1 MELTEIDNEDL
12 EAFLLESYESLTQI
26 ESDIIELE
34 KASVNRAALDRI
46 YRSLHTLKGNC
57 GFLPFPKLESL
68 AHAGESLISYLR
80 EDTKQSLVNSDRNFT
95 ATPQI
100 ITALLQ
106 TVDSIRQLLSQIQT
120 TKQEG
125 DADYSTLIC
134 ALAKLQ
140 ENQQVITV
148 LSSSPE
154 TEESTITGT
163 ESAYIR
169 VSVSLLD
176 QLMNLVGELVLTRN
190 QVIGLSQRYKDSNLT
205 ATCQRLN
212 LITSQLQE
220 GVMKTRLQQMSTIWQ
235 KFPRVIRDLA
245 IAHGKQV
252 AVEIQGADTEVDKSI
267 IEAIKDPLT
276 HLVRNCI
283 DHGIESPT
291 ERHAA
296 GKSPTGKIS
305 LKACYENSKVNI
317 EISDDGRGLSPTQLK
332 MRAQKL
338 GLLTSAQAETMSDA
352 AAINL
357 IFLPGFSTAAQITNI
372 SGRGVGMDIVKS
384 NIDKIN
390 GSIEIESQPGQGT
403 KFQLKIPLTLTII
416 PALIVNSN
424 GNRYAIPQASLQ
436 ELVRLEPEQALNQI
450 ETFYDVPVYP
460 LRGNLIPLVNLHQI
474 LHPSNLDFSLV
485 RNPGGREGWEVWEDG
500 EEIFP
505 PTLPTLPTP
514 LPIREK
520 FGIKPSPLPTPNSPL
535 TLVVIQA
542 DNYQFGLVVDAVE
555 DIQDIVV
562 KPLGKQLQAISVF
575 MGATIMG
582 DGRVALIIDAVNLA
596 KQAGLYEK
604 RQLLSSNSDANISTE
619 QEERQL
625 ILLFQGPQGALMG
638 IPVAIAFR
646 LEEIPSTAIEK
657 VSNQD
662 VVRTADRIL
671 PVIDLQKIFPSQQ
684 PTPNKETEKLQ
695 LVIVSPQAGLSVGLV
710 VERILDIV
718 EEPLTVK
725 GIPSRPGVL
734 FCAVIQGQITEI
746 LDIEAVI
753 NMVNPYLLQV
763 SDRG

>member
-1 MELTEIDNEDL
+1 MELTEIDNDDL

-80 EDTKQSLVNSDRNFT
+80 DDTKQSLVNSDRHLKV
-95 ATPQI
+95 TPQI

-125 DADYSTLIC
+125 DADYSTLIS
-134 ALAKLQ
+134 ALTKLQ

-148 LSSSPE
+148 LPSSPE
-154 TEESTITGT
+154 TEDSTITGS

-169 VSVSLLD
+169 VNVNLLD

-220 GVMKTRLQQMSTIWQ
+220 EVMKTRLQPMSTIWQ

-252 AVEIQGADTEVDKSI
+252 TVEIQGADTEVDKSI

-291 ERHAA
+291 ERSAA
-296 GKSPTGKIS
+296 GKLPAGKIC

-332 MRAQKL
+332 MRAQQI
-338 GLLTSAQAETMSDA
+338 GLLSPAQAETMSDA

-357 IFLPGFSTAAQITNI
+357 IFLPGFSTATQVTNL

-424 GNRYAIPQASLQ
+424 GDRYAIPQASLQ
-436 ELVRLEPEQALNQI
+436 ELVRLEPEQALQQI

-460 LRGNLIPLVNLHQI
+460 LRGNLIPLVNLNQV
-474 LHPSNLDFSLV
+474 LHPTNTSHSALSTHTSTSPVGDAARTLSVQHSHFDFAQCPALV
-485 RNPGGREGWEVWEDG
+485 
-500 EEIFP
+500 
-505 PTLPTLPTP
+505 
-514 LPIREK
+514 
-520 FGIKPSPLPTPNSPL
+520 
-535 TLVVIQA
+535 LVVIQA

-604 RQLLSSNSDANISTE
+604 QQLLSSISGANIPTE
-619 QEERQL
+619 TEEHQL

-657 VSNQD
+657 VGNQD
-662 VVRTADRIL
+662 VVRTAGKIL
-671 PVIDLQKIFPSQQ
+671 PIIDLQKIFPSQQ

>member
-154 TEESTITGT
+154 TEESTITGA

-357 IFLPGFSTAAQITNI
+357 IFLPGFSTAAQVTNI

-424 GNRYAIPQASLQ
+424 GDRYAIPQASLQ
-436 ELVRLEPEQALNQI
+436 ELVRLEPEQAHNQI

-460 LRGNLIPLVNLHQI
+460 LRGNLIPIVNLNQI
-474 LHPSNLDFSLV
+474 LHPSN
-485 RNPGGREGWEVWEDG
+485 
-500 EEIFP
+500 P
-505 PTLPTLPTP
+505 PHSQLPTQHSALSTQH
-514 LPIREK
+514 
-520 FGIKPSPLPTPNSPL
+520 SAL

-542 DNYQFGLVVDAVE
+542 DNYQYGLVVEAVE

-604 RQLLSSNSDANISTE
+604 RQLLSSNSDANIPTE
-619 QEERQL
+619 QEEHQL

-657 VSNQD
+657 VGNQD

>member
-1 MELTEIDNEDL
+1 MELTEIDNDDI
-12 EAFLLESYESLTQI
+12 EAFLVESNESLSQI
-26 ESDIIELE
+26 ERDIIELE

-68 AHAGESLISYLR
+68 AHAGESLISCLR
-80 EDTKQSLVNSDRNFT
+80 DSAKPSLENNSDRNV
-95 ATPQI
+95 AVTPQI

-134 ALAKLQ
+134 ALTKLQ
-140 ENQQVITV
+140 ENQQVIAV
-148 LSSSPE
+148 LSSSPTQPSE
-154 TEESTITGT
+154 VEESAITGS

-169 VSVSLLD
+169 VNVSLLD

-190 QVIGLSQRYKDSNLT
+190 QVIDLSQRYKDSNLR

-220 GVMKTRLQQMSTIWQ
+220 EVMKTRLQPISTIWQ

-245 IAHGKQV
+245 IAYGKQV
-252 AVEIQGADTEVDKSI
+252 TVEIQGADTEVDKSI

-291 ERHAA
+291 HRHTA
-296 GKSPTGKIS
+296 GKSTTGNIY

-317 EISDDGRGLSPTQLK
+317 EISDDGRGLSPAELK
-332 MRAQKL
+332 MRAQQL
-338 GLLTSAQAETMSDA
+338 GLVTPTQVEIMSDA

-357 IFLPGFSTAAQITNI
+357 IFLPGFSTAAQVTNL
-372 SGRGVGMDIVKS
+372 SGRGMGMDIVKS
-384 NIDKIN
+384 NIEKIN
-390 GSIEIESQPGQGT
+390 GTIEIESQPGQGT

-416 PALIVNSN
+416 PALIVKSH
-424 GNRYAIPQASLQ
+424 GDRYAIPQASLQ
-436 ELVRLEPEQALNQI
+436 ELVRLEPEQAHQQI

-460 LRGNLIPLVNLHQI
+460 LRGNLIPLVNLNQV
-474 LHPSNLDFSLV
+474 LHPSNPPHSALSTQHSALV
-485 RNPGGREGWEVWEDG
+485 
-500 EEIFP
+500 
-505 PTLPTLPTP
+505 
-514 LPIREK
+514 
-520 FGIKPSPLPTPNSPL
+520 
-535 TLVVIQA
+535 LVVIQA
-542 DNYQFGLVVDAVE
+542 DNYQFGLIVDAVE

-562 KPLGKQLQAISVF
+562 KPLGKQLQALSVF

-604 RQLLSSNSDANISTE
+604 HQLLSSHSDAHIPTE
-619 QEERQL
+619 PEERQL
-625 ILLFQGPQGALMG
+625 ILLFQGPQGAHMG

-646 LEEIPSTAIEK
+646 LEEIPATAIEK
-657 VSNQD
+657 VGNQD
-662 VVRTADRIL
+662 VVQTAGRIL
-671 PVIDLQKIFPSQQ
+671 PVIDLQRIFPSQQ
-684 PTPNKETEKLQ
+684 PNPNKETETLQ
-695 LVIVSPQAGLSVGLV
+695 LVIVSPKVGLSVGLV

-718 EEPLTVK
+718 EEPLTIK
-725 GIPSRPGVL
+725 GMPSRPGVL

>member
-252 AVEIQGADTEVDKSI
+252 TVEIQGADTEVDKSI

-357 IFLPGFSTAAQITNI
+357 IFLPGFSTAAQVTNI

-424 GNRYAIPQASLQ
+424 GDRYAIPQASLQ
-436 ELVRLEPEQALNQI
+436 ELVRLEPEQAHNQI

-460 LRGNLIPLVNLHQI
+460 LRGNLIPIVNLNQI
-474 LHPSNLDFSLV
+474 LHPSN
-485 RNPGGREGWEVWEDG
+485 
-500 EEIFP
+500 P
-505 PTLPTLPTP
+505 PHSQLPTQHSALSTQH
-514 LPIREK
+514 
-520 FGIKPSPLPTPNSPL
+520 SAL

-542 DNYQFGLVVDAVE
+542 DNYQYGLVVEAVE

-619 QEERQL
+619 TEERQL

-657 VSNQD
+657 VGNQD

>member
-424 GNRYAIPQASLQ
+424 GDRYAIPQASLQ

-460 LRGNLIPLVNLHQI
+460 LRGNLIPLVNLHQV
-474 LHPSNLDFSLV
+474 LHPSN
-485 RNPGGREGWEVWEDG
+485 
-500 EEIFP
+500 P
-505 PTLPTLPTP
+505 PH
-514 LPIREK
+514 
-520 FGIKPSPLPTPNSPL
+520 SQLPTPNSALSTQHSALSTQHSAL

-657 VSNQD
+657 VGNQD

-684 PTPNKETEKLQ
+684 PTPNRETEKLQ

-725 GIPSRPGVL
+725 GIPSRLGVL